1 MFFRRALVCLFIFAL
16 IGCGGSPESG
26 ASGTQTLGPTTAA
39 LTLRLSGSVAKTLDP
54 SVNRIRL
61 RGLDEAG
68 EVVFGPV
75 LEVRSS
81 EQTWEVPISVTR
93 LILEFLH
100 DDSVAAVFSMTV
112 ELRPGQTLVIE
123 DPDFLEA
130 ASPLMSLQVQSSGT
144 VFPVEF
150 NPRLTAVGTFEDAST
165 ADLTTSATWS
175 VLEPQV
181 AEIDQTGLLSPKLSG
196 RATARAEV
204 LDVTDELVLTFSDA
218 RLSGV
223 RVEPGSFQIAA
234 ATGTILT
241 AWGDYSDGTVLEL
254 EDKVA
259 WTSNLEAIATV
270 DDQGK
275 VIGRMPGSAEISATY
290 RGLTETS
297 AGVISSATL
306 TELTVTPANAVVSIG
321 ANASFQVQGRFS
333 DSTTQ
338 DLTEFATWGSSNSTV
353 ASVNS
358 QGVASAAGPG
368 QALIIA
374 TDLEET
380 MTASG
385 TLTVRAIPTA
395 PQVPT
400 TLVFNGVSSTVG
412 HGVTL
417 SPVSV
422 SVLDQF
428 GHPMPAAAGTVVLSL
443 LAPPELPG
451 DEAILSQSTSGS
463 TGGGSGEP
471 TGSGSGEPTG
481 SGSGE
486 PTGSGSGEPTGSG
499 SGEPTG
505 SGSGEPTGSGSGEPT
520 GSGSGEPTGSGSNP
534 PNPDT
539 GPNGETGLAGTLGK
553 PLVNGTATF
562 EDLIVYTAG
571 TYILRAELGGVQGTS
586 NIFTVTFP

>member
-1 MFFRRALVCLFIFAL
+1 MSFRRALVCLFIFAL

-26 ASGTQTLGPTTAA
+26 SGSAQTLGPTTAT
-39 LTLRLSGSVAKTLDP
+39 LTLRLSDSVAKTLDP
-54 SVNRIRL
+54 SVNRIKL

-75 LEVRSS
+75 LEVRRA
-81 EQTWEVPISVTR
+81 EQTWEVPISVRR
-93 LILEFLH
+93 LVLEFLH
-100 DDSVAAVFSMTV
+100 DDSVVAVFSMTV
-112 ELRPGQTLVIE
+112 ELRPGQTLVVD
-123 DPDFLEA
+123 DPDFLAA

-144 VFPVEF
+144 VFPVDF

-175 VLEPQV
+175 VLEPLV
-181 AEIDQTGLLSPKLSG
+181 ADIDQTGLLSPKLSG
-196 RATARAEV
+196 KATARAEV
-204 LDVTDELVLTFSDA
+204 LDVSDELVLTFSDA
-218 RLSGV
+218 RLSRV

-241 AWGDYSDGTVLEL
+241 ARGEYSDGTVLRL
-254 EDKVA
+254 EDRVS

-270 DDQGK
+270 DDHGK
-275 VIGRMPGSAEISATY
+275 VIGRMPGSAQISATY
-290 RGLTETS
+290 RGLTGTS

-306 TELTVTPANAVVSIG
+306 TELTVTPSNAVVSIG
-321 ANASFQVQGRFS
+321 ANASFQLQGRFS

-338 DLTEFATWGSSNSTV
+338 DLTEFSTWGSSNSAV
-353 ASVNS
+353 ASVNNH
-358 QGVASAAGPG
+358 GVATGAGPG

-374 TDLEET
+374 TDMEK
-380 MTASG
+380 MMMASG
-385 TLTVRAIPTA
+385 TLTVRATPNA

-417 SPVSV
+417 NPVSV

-428 GHPMPAAAGTVVLSL
+428 GHPMPAATGTVILSL
-443 LAPPELPG
+443 FAPPELPAE
-451 DEAILSQSTSGS
+451 EAILSQATSGS
-463 TGGGSGEP
+463 I
-471 TGSGSGEPTG
+471 GSGSGEPTG
-481 SGSGE
+481 G
-486 PTGSGSGEPTGSG
+486 G

-539 GPNGETGLAGTLGK
+539 GPNGETGLVGTLSK
-553 PLVNGTATF
+553 PLVNGTTTF
-562 EDLIVYTAG
+562 DDLLVYTAG
-571 TYILRAELGGVQGTS
+571 TYVLKAELSGVQGIS